1 LSLFPKAGQFIT
13 DYEARFGEQV
23 QPYAAEGFDS
33 MNICLNGIAAA
44 VEANGGAL
52 PSRAQVAEAV
62 RATADYDGITGMK
75 TFNEIGDLTV
85 AQYFVK
91 QVTVV

>member
-1 LSLFPKAGQFIT
+1 
-13 DYEARFGEQV
+13 
-23 QPYAAEGFDS
+23 

-52 PSRAQVAEAV
+52 PSRAQVTEAV